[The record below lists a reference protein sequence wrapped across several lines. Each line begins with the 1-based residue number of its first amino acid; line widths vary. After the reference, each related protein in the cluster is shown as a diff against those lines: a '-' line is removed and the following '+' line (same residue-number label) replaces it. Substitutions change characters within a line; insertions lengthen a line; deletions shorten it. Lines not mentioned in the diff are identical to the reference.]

1 MTHKIKLNQGAVKFL
16 RDMLAL
22 PGWANTVKDII
33 LGGQLLVD
41 VVPEVPNPPEG
52 ADANDR
58 EKVMGWANTEVA
70 EFEVTENQREAV
82 RRCLKH
88 FAEKGAIP
96 PVKNAM
102 LLLVAFG
109 YDEK

>member
-1 MTHKIKLNQGAVKFL
+1 MTHKIKLNQGSVKFL
-16 RDMLAL
+16 RDMLAM
-22 PGWANTVKDII
+22 PGWATNVGDIV
-33 LGGQLLVD
+33 LGGQLLCD
-41 VVPEVPNPPEG
+41 VVPETDDPPAGE
-52 ADANDR
+52 DANNR
-58 EKVMGWANTEVA
+58 EKVMAWANVDKP
-70 EFEVTENQREAV
+70 EFELTEKQRESA